1 MLENVTRQCW
11 ITQIG
16 TLKLLRFS
24 FDSDHLKSHLK
35 QAGLRIYKK
44 KQVEYLPVNKNVGVC
59 VCTFGLCPDE
69 LMDGAIKAMR

>member
-1 MLENVTRQCW
+1 MLH
-11 ITQIG
+11 
-16 TLKLLRFS
+16 FS

-35 QAGLRIYKK
+35 QVWLHIFQK

-59 VCTFGLCPDE
+59 IRTISLCPDE